1 MLNFAILLELL
12 AILKCNPFFIGKLNR
27 TTSTVYIRPTS
38 TVVVTMNASKM
49 PRPSQRTSL
58 PNHKTSVKGIESFFF
73 NSGYFCCVRCCCYTC
88 CCLHCYYCY
97 CCCYCCC
104 CCCYCCC
111 YYCCIHNMKR
121 VSLRSIYQTA

>member
-27 TTSTVYIRPTS
+27 TTSTVYIRPSS

-58 PNHKTSVKGIESFFF
+58 PNHKTSVKGIESFLIAVIFVVF
-73 NSGYFCCVRCCCYTC
+73 VAAVI
-88 CCLHCYYCY
+88 LVVV
-97 CCCYCCC
+97 
-104 CCCYCCC
+104 
-111 YYCCIHNMKR
+111 CIVIIVIVVVAVAVVIAVAIIVAHTM
-121 VSLRSIYQTA
+121 